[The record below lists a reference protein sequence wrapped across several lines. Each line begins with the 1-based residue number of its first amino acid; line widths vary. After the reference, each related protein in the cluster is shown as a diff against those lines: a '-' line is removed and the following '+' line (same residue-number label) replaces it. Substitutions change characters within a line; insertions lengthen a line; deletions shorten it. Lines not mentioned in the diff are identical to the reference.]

1 MNAITSSVVA
11 GRKRNV
17 DVLPHTSSEEE
28 AKGEEGDGVR
38 ELDDA
43 REVLVEDLE
52 RKNTETSGGG
62 FDETE
67 FQTEVP

>member
-1 MNAITSSVVA
+1 M
-11 GRKRNV
+11 